1 MSLATR
7 CTECHTTFKVVQ
19 DQLKVSRGW
28 VRCGHCQQVFN
39 ALENMFDI
47 DAPSAQPDVPTA
59 PPEPQPEPT
68 QAAPVPTHP
77 VAAPTQTPPPPA
89 APPIST
95 PRTTAPRQAVETSI
109 NLDFPDV
116 PARTELIPPAQ
127 TRAEQPEKTEK
138 PSSQPS
144 AIHIEAEAVTQP
156 PDHPS
161 TTPSVFEEAET
172 LRWANLMAPPSEAP
186 PLERSLPPPSQ
197 RRGRS
202 GTRGRL
208 PPPVEPNFLKQA
220 ERQAI
225 WRHPAI
231 KGVLALLLLILLL
244 LLAGQVLLHWRNDIA
259 ARAPATKPLL
269 AQLCVPLNCTLT
281 APKNLAHLQVESVTV
296 VKADSRGP
304 DAYQLTVLVR
314 NSSDSNVQWPLLD
327 LTLTDFN
334 GQTLTR
340 RDLSVR
346 SAKQVPADDNHGKP
360 AKQFW
365 PVPVAVEPGLIALQW
380 QLQAPNMKLT
390 GYTAELFYP

>member
-47 DAPSAQPDVPTA
+47 DEPSAQPDVPT
-59 PPEPQPEPT
+59 PPQ
-68 QAAPVPTHP
+68 
-77 VAAPTQTPPPPA
+77 
-89 APPIST
+89 
-95 PRTTAPRQAVETSI
+95 QAVKDSI
-109 NLDFPDV
+109 DLDFPGE
-116 PARTELIPPAQ
+116 PAPAASISPPQ
-127 TRAEQPEKTEK
+127 SLAEQPEKQ
-138 PSSQPS
+138 PSQPS
-144 AIHIEAEAVTQP
+144 AVEAEAVTQP

-172 LRWANLMAPPSEAP
+172 LRWANLIAPTPEDP

-208 PPPVEPNFLKQA
+208 PPPVEPTFLKQA

-231 KGVLALLLLILLL
+231 KGLLWFFLIGLLV
-244 LLAGQVLLHWRNDIA
+244 LLAAQISLHWRNDIV
-259 ARAPATKPLL
+259 ARIPATKPLL
-269 AQLCVPLNCTLT
+269 AELCRPLNCTVT
-281 APKNLAHLQVESVTV
+281 APQDLSPLQVESVTV

-314 NSSDSNVQWPLLD
+314 NSGDSNVQWPLLD

-346 SAKQVPADDNHGKP
+346 AAKQVPADDNHGKP
-360 AKQFW
+360 ASQFW

-380 QLQAPNMKLT
+380 QLQAPNMKLA